1 MFSRRGAERAE
12 IHRLILLVL
21 LGLIAFIACG
31 QEDSANSA
39 SPTGE
44 PTMST
49 VRLQVQTVD
58 VLIAESFPPQIFAH
72 VTAIIPDSCT
82 TARDPEISREG
93 STITITLTGERPD
106 GVLCA
111 QVISTYDKSIPL
123 GTLDPGPYTLHV
135 NNVTKEFEVQ

>member
-1 MFSRRGAERAE
+1 MSRCSRLPA
-12 IHRLILLVL
+12 RLILLAFF
-21 LGLIAFIACG
+21 GLIAFAACG
-31 QEDSANSA
+31 QEDPANPA

-49 VRLQVQTVD
+49 VKLQVQTVD
-58 VLIAESFPPQIFAH
+58 VLIAESFPPQISAH

-82 TARDPEISREG
+82 KAREPEISRDG
-93 STITITLTGERPD
+93 STITVTLIGERPD
-106 GVLCA
+106 GVACA

-123 GTLDPGPYTLHV
+123 GTLAPGSYTLHV

>member
-1 MFSRRGAERAE
+1 MSRETEPFSRRPF
-12 IHRLILLVL
+12 RLILLAL
-21 LGLIAFIACG
+21 FGLIAFVACG
-31 QEDSANSA
+31 QEDPANSA

-49 VRLQVQTVD
+49 VKLQVQTVE

-82 TARDPEISREG
+82 KAREPEINHDG
-93 STITITLTGERPD
+93 STITVTLTGERPD

-123 GTLDPGPYTLHV
+123 GTLDPGHYTLHV
-135 NNVTKEFEVQ
+135 NDVTQGFDVS

>member
-1 MFSRRGAERAE
+1 MSRCSRLPA
-12 IHRLILLVL
+12 RLILLAFF
-21 LGLIAFIACG
+21 GLIAFAACG
-31 QEDSANSA
+31 QEDPANPA

-49 VRLQVQTVD
+49 VKLQVQTVD
-58 VLIAESFPPQIFAH
+58 VLIAESYPPQISAH

-82 TARDPEISREG
+82 KAREPEINRDG
-93 STITITLTGERPD
+93 STITVTLIGERPD
-106 GVLCA
+106 GVACA

-123 GTLDPGPYTLHV
+123 GTLAPASYTLHV

>member
-1 MFSRRGAERAE
+1 MSRFSLQPT
-12 IHRLILLVL
+12 RLVALALF
-21 LGLIAFIACG
+21 GLIAFAACG
-31 QEDSANSA
+31 QEDPANPA

-58 VLIAESFPPQIFAH
+58 VLIAESFPPQISAH

-82 TARDPEISREG
+82 KAREPEISRDG
-93 STITITLTGERPD
+93 TTITVTLIGERPD
-106 GVLCA
+106 GVACA

-123 GTLDPGPYTLHV
+123 GTLAPGKYTLHV
-135 NNVTKEFEVQ
+135 NDVTREFEVS

>member
-1 MFSRRGAERAE
+1 MAC
-12 IHRLILLVL
+12 L
-21 LGLIAFIACG
+21 ACG
-31 QEDSANSA
+31 QEDPANPA

-58 VLIAESFPPQIFAH
+58 VLIAESFPPQISAH

-82 TARDPEISREG
+82 KAREPEISRDG
-93 STITITLTGERPD
+93 TTITVTLIGERPD
-106 GVLCA
+106 GVACA

-123 GTLDPGPYTLHV
+123 GTLDPGHYTLHV
-135 NNVTKEFEVQ
+135 NDVTREFEVQ